1 MFSIGGTVR
10 KRQNNRASEHH
21 KYALESTLHRRPFYP
36 LLRVLCFGAVK
47 PKACGMGY
55 GALALAVR
63 FTCVSGWYTLQRS
76 SHAPLS
82 CVWSRAVHVGKKK
95 LGLPQSAWERPSH
108 YIQNT
113 KATGAPPTLRPYAH
127 HSPPQPP
134 QYKHPQPSSLH
145 VEPTRAIRI
154 PLDPSSA
161 PPVQRTRAHA
171 ERSPTRK
178 G

>member
-47 PKACGMGY
+47 PKACGMDY

-76 SHAPLS
+76 SLLH
-82 CVWSRAVHVGKKK
+82 CHRAGGKAKHVGRKK
-95 LGLPQSAWERPSH
+95 LGLPQSAWGRSSH
-108 YIQNT
+108 HIQNT
-113 KATGAPPTLRPYAH
+113 KATGAPPTLRPCAPLP
-127 HSPPQPP
+127 PPQPP
-134 QYKHPQPSSLH
+134 RYKHPQPSSQH

-161 PPVQRTRAHA
+161 PPGQRIRARA
-171 ERSPTRK
+171 GRSPTRK

>member
-36 LLRVLCFGAVK
+36 LPRVLRSGAVK
-47 PKACGMGY
+47 PKACGMDY
-55 GALALAVR
+55 GALALAAR

-76 SHAPLS
+76 RYAPLS

-95 LGLPQSAWERPSH
+95 AWPPLRGGRPSH
-108 YIQNT
+108 HIHNT

-134 QYKHPQPSSLH
+134 RYKHPQPSSLH

-161 PPVQRTRAHA
+161 PHEQRIRARA
-171 ERSPTRK
+171 GRSPIRK